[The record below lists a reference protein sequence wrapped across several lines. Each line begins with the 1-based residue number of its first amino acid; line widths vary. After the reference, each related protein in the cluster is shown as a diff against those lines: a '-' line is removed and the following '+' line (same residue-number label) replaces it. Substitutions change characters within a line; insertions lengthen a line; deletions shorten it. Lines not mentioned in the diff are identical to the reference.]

1 MIQWVKQMKF
11 SIIDEDNFNI
21 YINNKYLTFD
31 SNDQRELYNSLKKI
45 LISIRKKYAI
55 NIYGFFEVDIY
66 TIRALGTI
74 LKFHKKDDDSLI
86 YKTVDLKI
94 IEHENNDVYLKFE
107 DYDLIK
113 KYKKFQYY
121 KNNYYININDIEE
134 KDIERYIEFFEII
147 LTEG

>member
-31 SNDQRELYNSLKKI
+31 SNNQRELYNSLKKI

-113 KYKKFQYY
+113 KYKNFQYY

>member
-1 MIQWVKQMKF
+1 MKF